1 MSGKGTTVA
10 HTERLEVAG
19 TQEAELQRA
28 EGLCAVK
35 ETRTYN
41 QVGVAAVA
49 VIACA
54 AIMIPGP
61 GNKGGMR
68 CLRLPRFRG
77 QVITDEPLGTWYG
90 VTHLTGPI
98 PDALGNL
105 TNLEVLRLFDN
116 DLTGPILD
124 ALGRLAKSQKTG
136 HQRGTN

>member
-1 MSGKGTTVA
+1 
-10 HTERLEVAG
+10 
-19 TQEAELQRA
+19 
-28 EGLCAVK
+28 
-35 ETRTYN
+35 
-41 QVGVAAVA
+41 
-49 VIACA
+49 
-54 AIMIPGP
+54 MIPGP

-116 DLTGPILD
+116 DLTGPIPD
-124 ALGRLAKSQKTG
+124 ALGNLIQLQEAEPPGQRLDPIFAST
-136 HQRGTN
+136 RPRRRFWPAP

>member
-1 MSGKGTTVA
+1 M
-10 HTERLEVAG
+10 
-19 TQEAELQRA
+19 
-28 EGLCAVK
+28 
-35 ETRTYN
+35 
-41 QVGVAAVA
+41 A

-116 DLTGPILD
+116 DLTGPIPD
-124 ALGRLAKSQKTG
+124 ALGSLTCLGKLDISGNELTG
-136 HQRGTN
+136 STRSRTPSAAWQISGDWTSAGTN